1 MEERFAAPEP
11 SDAALPDPAR
21 VPLPRWVTPVLT
33 VAAIVLLPWTLWLT
47 FTLPSRH
54 LTEHYD
60 VAWVGFDVALLA
72 AFAATSWCAVRGS
85 EWLVPFAAATGTML
99 VCDAWFDI
107 VTSSGGMERFEAVLE
122 AVFAEL
128 PLAAACGFI
137 VYDAEKFLQATV
149 VPYTATLRRL
159 RGRSI
164 A

>member
-1 MEERFAAPEP
+1 MEERIAAPEP
-11 SDAALPDPAR
+11 PDTALPDPAQ

-33 VAAIVLLPWTLWLT
+33 VAAVGLLPWTLWLT

-54 LTEHYD
+54 VTQHYD

-72 AFAATSWCAVRGS
+72 AFSATSWCAIRGYQ
-85 EWLVPFAAATGTML
+85 WLVPFAAATGTML

-107 VTSSGGMERFEAVLE
+107 VTSSGGMERFEAVLQ

-137 VYDAEKFLQATV
+137 VYDAEKFRQATV
-149 VPYTATLRRL
+149 VRYTATLRRL
-159 RGRSI
+159 RGRSVS
-164 A
+164 